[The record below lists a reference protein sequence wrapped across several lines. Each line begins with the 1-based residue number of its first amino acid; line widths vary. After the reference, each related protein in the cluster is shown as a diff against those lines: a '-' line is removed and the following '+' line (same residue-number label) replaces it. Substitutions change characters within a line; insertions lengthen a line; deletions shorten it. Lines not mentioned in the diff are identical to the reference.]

1 MQEKKRDLAGKIAL
15 AELTFLEQK
24 RGTAETDDEKRKREE
39 WEKEKEKIKDT
50 LEWEIEKSEFAK
62 RWEANEL
69 DRLHYLALV
78 GDAAALA
85 ARIEERKRE
94 YLAEQ
99 EQKNQ
104 AEKKKA
110 ALQSAMKDKME
121 VDSAKKK
128 EEDDKQGMAN
138 VPHARTAHA
147 RTAHT
152 DTLTAH
158 ALSRAE
164 AEEIQDGPLDVR
176 LKDGLTPLH
185 LAAFAGNLEC
195 LILLLD
201 SGATLGVKDI
211 QKRTAFHWYRSPL
224 LRPRPACASD
234 TVCVVC
240 VVQCA
245 GLRCEDTMMCSSCS
259 STDSSRRQL
268 VLDIAHGSLPGRI
281 RTDLRSLFYERC
293 SVHGRQCRRR
303 RR

>member
-15 AELTFLEQK
+15 ADLTFLEQK

-85 ARIEERKRE
+85 VRIEERKRE

-128 EEDDKQGMAN
+128 EEDDKQGMA
-138 VPHARTAHA
+138 TAHA
-147 RTAHT
+147 PPHTHHCTRT
-152 DTLTAH
+152 TAH
-158 ALSRAE
+158 AHAPQRHRHAHRARTGLSRGGGDSGRSA
-164 AEEIQDGPLDVR
+164 R
-176 LKDGLTPLH
+176 CTPQGRAH
-185 LAAFAGNLEC
+185 AAAFGRL
-195 LILLLD
+195 
-201 SGATLGVKDI
+201 
-211 QKRTAFHWYRSPL
+211 
-224 LRPRPACASD
+224 
-234 TVCVVC
+234 
-240 VVQCA
+240 
-245 GLRCEDTMMCSSCS
+245 
-259 STDSSRRQL
+259 RRQL
-268 VLDIAHGSLPGRI
+268 GVPHSAARLWRDSGCEGHPEAYRLPLVPQPSAENPPY
-281 RTDLRSLFYERC
+281 LR
-293 SVHGRQCRRR
+293 V
-303 RR
+303 

>member
-85 ARIEERKRE
+85 VRIEERKRE

-128 EEDDKQGMAN
+128 EEDDKQGMAAP
-138 VPHARTAHA
+138 PHT
-147 RTAHT
+147 TGKGT
-152 DTLTAH
+152 Q
-158 ALSRAE
+158 S
-164 AEEIQDGPLDVR
+164 
-176 LKDGLTPLH
+176 
-185 LAAFAGNLEC
+185 
-195 LILLLD
+195 
-201 SGATLGVKDI
+201 
-211 QKRTAFHWYRSPL
+211 RSPH
-224 LRPRPACASD
+224 
-234 TVCVVC
+234 T
-240 VVQCA
+240 
-245 GLRCEDTMMCSSCS
+245 RCHE
-259 STDSSRRQL
+259 Q
-268 VLDIAHGSLPGRI
+268 
-281 RTDLRSLFYERC
+281 
-293 SVHGRQCRRR
+293 RRR
-303 RR
+303 RFRTVRSMYASRTGSRPCIWPPSPATWSASFCCSTLARLWV